1 MAKRRENGKKLRQSS
16 LEDLVRKKTL
26 ERPKEEGHTECIS
39 DSRNDHSTHQPN
51 HRKWP
56 KHHIAKEVVGV
67 VDSRHEKAAE
77 LRKKLAERE
86 KQEREN
92 TKVQKKLGKK
102 MDLLI
107 ESNQQTNESIQ
118 MLLQSLL

>member
-1 MAKRRENGKKLRQSS
+1 MAKRRENRKKLRQSS
-16 LEDLVRKKTL
+16 LEGLVRKKTL

-39 DSRNDHSTHQPN
+39 DRGSDHSTHQPN
-51 HRKWP
+51 HRKRP
-56 KHHIAKEVVGV
+56 KHPIAKEVVGV
-67 VDSRHEKAAE
+67 VDSMHEKAAE
-77 LRKKLAERE
+77 LRKKLEERE